1 MHFTVPLK
9 GMQHCTSVILQH
21 KLKKQITGT
30 KEQSAFNTEASWVM
44 SHSRGPSSIL
54 QATRPLGIL
63 PCHPARAW
71 MSVPVSVT
79 DYTALRLQYV
89 LDLYVNS

>member
-9 GMQHCTSVILQH
+9 GMQHCTSAILQY

-30 KEQSAFNTEASWVM
+30 KEQSAFNTEASRVM

-54 QATRPLGIL
+54 QATRSLGIL
-63 PCHPARAW
+63 PCHPARAR
-71 MSVPVSVT
+71 MNMPVSVT